1 MESDQS
7 NLRFLKNPLQTD
19 WLSLILFLNFLR
31 KLKAPH
37 LIKMSI
43 SSDSYYGSEIP
54 CRDGCHHLKPCFN
67 IKKAD
72 RDRRLNNRNASCLE
86 FIRSAAMCGT
96 GVSSLLVNTANQVS
110 LD

>member
-1 MESDQS
+1 
-7 NLRFLKNPLQTD
+7 
-19 WLSLILFLNFLR
+19 
-31 KLKAPH
+31 
-37 LIKMSI
+37 MSI